1 MTYLHTVRES
11 SCIINRN
18 IAMACALGIVK
29 EYRPGLLKEHGGS
42 LDLVSKDGNG
52 RSWSNSL
59 LERARMVKHKAT
71 KAAKKLPS
79 DFNEK
84 KEHFLQKITSVSRLS
99 TSQQN

>member
-1 MTYLHTVRES
+1 MSNWQQSNAAAPLYLGSELNYKVMTYLHTVRE
-11 SCIINRN
+11 IGYVMNRN

-29 EYRPGLLKEHGGS
+29 EYRPGLLKGHGGS

-59 LERARMVKHKAT
+59 LERAGMVKR

-79 DFNEK
+79 DFN
-84 KEHFLQKITSVSRLS
+84 
-99 TSQQN
+99 